1 MLLSAENLSKNYG
14 TKQLLQDA
22 TLYLN
27 ERERIG
33 IIGINGTGKS
43 TLLKILAGVEEP
55 DEGRITVQRN
65 TRVAYLSQNPAMDD
79 NNTVLEQVFAGF
91 APEFR
96 EVNEYEVKTML
107 SRLGI
112 NNFEAKIGTL
122 SGGQKKRAALAATL
136 IQPADILILDEPTNH
151 LDSDMVMWLEDK
163 LRRFAGGMIMVTHD
177 RYFLERVVTKI
188 TELSRAKL
196 YSYEA
201 NYSKYLEL
209 KAERYEMAEAS
220 ERKRQA
226 ILRKEKE
233 WIMRGARARGTKS
246 KDRIERY
253 YALKD
258 MDAPETD
265 ESVQLVTVSSRLGKK
280 LIEIDGVSKS
290 FGDKCVLDNFSYN
303 IKRHDRIGIVGKNGA
318 GKSTLLNLITG
329 RLQPDSGIIDIGT
342 TVKIGYFSQEGK
354 ELDPNQRV
362 YDYIRETAA
371 EVHTAEGTFSASQM
385 LERFL
390 FNSDLQ
396 YSPIG
401 KLSGGER
408 RRLFLLN
415 ILVSAPNILLLDEPT
430 NDLDIETLTILEDYL
445 DSFAGAVIAVSHDRY
460 FLDRIADSIF
470 DVRGGGAVD
479 IYSGNFSDYLEKRPA
494 EIEEKRAPVEK
505 KAAEP
510 RQPKPQKLKFSFKE
524 QREYET
530 IDADLAALEEEKADC
545 EKAIN
550 SAGGDYVLLME
561 LNEKLEDITKRL
573 DEKTER
579 WMYLTELAEKIEAQ
593 GK

>member
-1 MLLSAENLSKNYG
+1 MLLSAENISKNYG

-43 TLLKILAGVEEP
+43 TLLKILAGVEEA

-65 TRVAYLSQNPAMDD
+65 ARVAYLPQNPVMDD
-79 NNTVLEQVFAGF
+79 NRTVLEQVFSGF
-91 APEFR
+91 SPEFR
-96 EVNEYEVKTML
+96 EVNEYEVKAML

-112 NNFEAKIGTL
+112 NDFEAKIGTL

-136 IQPADILILDEPTNH
+136 IQPADVLILDEPTNH
-151 LDSDMVMWLEDK
+151 LDSEMVMWLEDK
-163 LRRFAGGMIMVTHD
+163 LRRFSGGMIMVTHD

-188 TELSRAKL
+188 TELSRGKL

-226 ILRKEKE
+226 ILRREKE

-246 KDRIERY
+246 KERIERY
-253 YALKD
+253 NALKD
-258 MDAPETD
+258 MEAPETD
-265 ESVQLVTVSSRLGKK
+265 DSVQLVTMSSRLGKK
-280 LIEIDGVSKS
+280 LIEIDNVSKR
-290 FGDKCVLDNFSYN
+290 FGENTVLDGFSYN
-303 IKRHDRIGIVGKNGA
+303 VKRSDRIGIVGKNGA
-318 GKSTLLNLITG
+318 GKSTLLNLIAG
-329 RLQPDSGIIDIGT
+329 RIEPDSGVIDVGA

-354 ELDPNQRV
+354 ELDPDMRV

-371 EVHTAEGTFSASQM
+371 EVKTEEGTFSASQM

-445 DSFAGAVIAVSHDRY
+445 NSFSGAVIAVSHDRY
-460 FLDRIADSIF
+460 FLDKIAESIF
-470 DVRGGGAVD
+470 DVRGGGEVD
-479 IYSGNFSDYLEKRPA
+479 IYSGNFSDYLEKRPP
-494 EIEEKRAPVEK
+494 EVEERTAPVK
-505 KAAEP
+505 KLAEP
-510 RQPKPQKLKFSFKE
+510 SQPKSRKLKFSFKE

-530 IDADLAALEEEKADC
+530 IDADLAALEEEKARC
-545 EKAIN
+545 EMDIAA
-550 SAGGDYVLLME
+550 SGSDYVRLME
-561 LNEKLEDITKRL
+561 LNDKLADIGRRL

-579 WMYLTELAEKIEAQ
+579 WLYLTELAEQIESQ

>member
-1 MLLSAENLSKNYG
+1 MLLSAENISKNYG
-14 TKQLLQDA
+14 TKQLLQSA
-22 TLYLN
+22 ELYLN

-43 TLLKILAGVEEP
+43 TMLKIFAGVEEA
-55 DEGRITVQRN
+55 DEGRITIQRN
-65 TRVAYLSQNPAMDD
+65 ARVAYLSQNPDMDD
-79 NNTVLEQVFAGF
+79 NNTVLEQVFSGF
-91 APEFR
+91 APELR
-96 EVNEYEVKTML
+96 EVNEYEVKAML
-107 SRLGI
+107 TKLGI
-112 NNFEAKIGTL
+112 NDFEAKIGTL
-122 SGGQKKRAALAATL
+122 SGGQKKRTALAATL

-151 LDSDMVMWLEDK
+151 LDSEMVMWLEDK
-163 LRRFAGGMIMVTHD
+163 LRRFSGGMIMVTHD

-188 TELSRAKL
+188 VELSRGKL

-226 ILRKEKE
+226 ILRREKE

-246 KDRIERY
+246 KERIERY
-253 YALKD
+253 YTLKE

-265 ESVQLVTVSSRLGKK
+265 DSVQLVTMSSRLGKK
-280 LIEIDGVSKS
+280 LIEIDGVSKG
-290 FGDKCVLDNFSYN
+290 FGGKAVLDNFSYN
-303 IKRHDRIGIVGKNGA
+303 IKRSDRIGIVGKNGA
-318 GKSTLLNLITG
+318 GKSTLLNLIAG
-329 RLQPDSGIIDIGT
+329 RMEPDSGIIDVGS

-354 ELDPNQRV
+354 ELDPNMRV

-371 EVHTAEGTFSASQM
+371 EVRTEEGTFSASQM

-445 DSFAGAVIAVSHDRY
+445 DSFSGAVIAVSHDRY
-460 FLDRIADSIF
+460 FLDKIADAIF
-470 DVRGGGAVD
+470 DVRGGGVVD
-479 IYSGNFSDYLEKRPA
+479 IYSGNFSDYLEKRPP
-494 EIEEKRAPVEK
+494 EEDEKRPAAEK
-505 KAAEP
+505 KSAEP

-530 IDADLAALEEEKADC
+530 IDDDLAAIEDEKAQC
-545 EKAIN
+545 EKDIAACG
-550 SAGGDYVLLME
+550 SDYVKLME

-579 WMYLTELAEKIEAQ
+579 WLYLTELAEKIEAQ

>member
-27 ERERIG
+27 ERERVG

-43 TLLKILAGVEEP
+43 TLLKILAGVEEA

-65 TRVAYLSQNPAMDD
+65 ARVAYLSQNPVMDD
-79 NNTVLEQVFAGF
+79 DNTVLEQVFSGF
-91 APEFR
+91 SPEFR
-96 EVNEYEVKTML
+96 EVNEYEVKAML

-112 NNFEAKIGTL
+112 NDFEAKIGTL

-136 IQPADILILDEPTNH
+136 IQPADILVLDEPTNH
-151 LDSDMVMWLEDK
+151 LDS
-163 LRRFAGGMIMVTHD
+163 FAGGMIMVTHD

-226 ILRKEKE
+226 ILRREKE

-246 KDRIERY
+246 KERIERY
-253 YALKD
+253 NALKD

-280 LIEIDGVSKS
+280 LIEIDSVSKS
-290 FGDKCVLDNFSYN
+290 FGDKCVLDGFSYN
-303 IKRHDRIGIVGKNGA
+303 IKRNDRIGIVGKNGA
-318 GKSTLLNLITG
+318 GKSTLLNLIAG
-329 RLQPDSGIIDIGT
+329 RMEPDSGVIDVGT

-354 ELDPNQRV
+354 ELDPNMRV

-371 EVHTAEGTFSASQM
+371 EVRTAEGTFSASQM

-460 FLDRIADSIF
+460 FLDKISDSIF

-479 IYSGNFSDYLEKRPA
+479 IYSGNFSDYLEKRPP
-494 EIEEKRAPVEK
+494 EIEEKRAPAEK
-505 KAAEP
+505 KTAEP
-510 RQPKPQKLKFSFKE
+510 RQPKPQKLKFSFRE

-530 IDADLAALEEEKADC
+530 IDADLAALEEEKAQC
-545 EKAIN
+545 ERDIN
-550 SAGGDYVLLME
+550 GAGGDYVLLME

-579 WMYLTELAEKIEAQ
+579 WLYLTELAEKIEAQ

>member
-14 TKQLLQDA
+14 IKQLLQDA
-22 TLYLN
+22 SLYLN

-43 TLLKILAGVEEP
+43 TLLKILAGVEEA
-55 DEGRITVQRN
+55 DEGRIIVQRN

-91 APEFR
+91 SPEFR
-96 EVNEYEVKTML
+96 EVNEYEVKAML

-112 NNFEAKIGTL
+112 NDFDAKVGTL

-151 LDSDMVMWLEDK
+151 LDSDMVLWLEDK

-280 LIEIDGVSKS
+280 LIEIDGISKS
-290 FGDKCVLDNFSYN
+290 FGDNCVLDNFSYN

-329 RLQPDSGIIDIGT
+329 RIEPDSGIIDIGT

-390 FNSDLQ
+390 FTSDLQ

-470 DVRGGGAVD
+470 DVRGGGVVD
-479 IYSGNFSDYLEKRPA
+479 IYSGNFSDYLEKRPP
-494 EIEEKRAPVEK
+494 EIEEKRIPVEK
-505 KAAEP
+505 KTAEP

-530 IDADLAALEEEKADC
+530 IDADIAALEEEKADC
-545 EKAIN
+545 ENKIN

-561 LNEKLEDITKRL
+561 LNEKLEDINKRL

>member
-91 APEFR
+91 SSEFR
-96 EVNEYEVKTML
+96 EVNEYEVKAML

-112 NNFEAKIGTL
+112 NDFDAKIGTL

-290 FGDKCVLDNFSYN
+290 FGDNCVLDNFSYN

-329 RLQPDSGIIDIGT
+329 RLQPDSGIVDVGT

-479 IYSGNFSDYLEKRPA
+479 IYSGNFSDYLEKRPP

>member
-112 NNFEAKIGTL
+112 NDFEAKIGTL

-530 IDADLAALEEEKADC
+530 IDADIAALEEEKADC

>member
-1 MLLSAENLSKNYG
+1 
-14 TKQLLQDA
+14 
-22 TLYLN
+22 
-27 ERERIG
+27 
-33 IIGINGTGKS
+33 
-43 TLLKILAGVEEP
+43 
-55 DEGRITVQRN
+55 
-65 TRVAYLSQNPAMDD
+65 
-79 NNTVLEQVFAGF
+79 
-91 APEFR
+91 
-96 EVNEYEVKTML
+96 
-107 SRLGI
+107 
-112 NNFEAKIGTL
+112 
-122 SGGQKKRAALAATL
+122 
-136 IQPADILILDEPTNH
+136 
-151 LDSDMVMWLEDK
+151 
-163 LRRFAGGMIMVTHD
+163 
-177 RYFLERVVTKI
+177 
-188 TELSRAKL
+188 
-196 YSYEA
+196 
-201 NYSKYLEL
+201 
-209 KAERYEMAEAS
+209 
-220 ERKRQA
+220 
-226 ILRKEKE
+226 
-233 WIMRGARARGTKS
+233 

-280 LIEIDGVSKS
+280 LIEIDGISKS
-290 FGDKCVLDNFSYN
+290 FGDNCVLDNFSYN

-329 RLQPDSGIIDIGT
+329 RIEPDSGIIDIGT

-390 FNSDLQ
+390 FTSDLQ

-470 DVRGGGAVD
+470 DVRGGGVVD
-479 IYSGNFSDYLEKRPA
+479 IYSGNFSDYLEKRPP
-494 EIEEKRAPVEK
+494 EIEEKRIPVEK
-505 KAAEP
+505 KTAEP

-530 IDADLAALEEEKADC
+530 IDADIAALEEEKADC
-545 EKAIN
+545 ENKIN

-561 LNEKLEDITKRL
+561 LNEKLEDINKRL

>member
-14 TKQLLQDA
+14 TKQLLRDA

-43 TLLKILAGVEEP
+43 TLLKILAGVEES

-65 TRVAYLSQNPAMDD
+65 ARVAYLSQNPVMDD

-91 APEFR
+91 SPEFR
-96 EVNEYEVKTML
+96 EVNEYEVKAML

-112 NNFEAKIGTL
+112 NDFEAKIGTL

-188 TELSRAKL
+188 VELSRAKL

-226 ILRKEKE
+226 ILRREKE

-280 LIEIDGVSKS
+280 LIEIDSVSKS
-290 FGDKCVLDNFSYN
+290 FGDNCVLDNFSYN

-318 GKSTLLNLITG
+318 GKSTLLNLIAG
-329 RLQPDSGIIDIGT
+329 RMEPDSGVIDVGT

-371 EVHTAEGTFSASQM
+371 EVRTEEGTFSASQM

-390 FNSDLQ
+390 FSSDLQ

-445 DSFAGAVIAVSHDRY
+445 DSFSGAVIAVSHDRY
-460 FLDRIADSIF
+460 FLDKIADSIF
-470 DVRGGGAVD
+470 DVRGGGVVD
-479 IYSGNFSDYLEKRPA
+479 IYSGNFSDYLEKRPP
-494 EIEEKRAPVEK
+494 EVEEKRAPAEK
-505 KAAEP
+505 KNTEP

-530 IDADLAALEEEKADC
+530 IDADLAALEEEKANC
-545 EKAIN
+545 EKEIN
-550 SAGGDYVLLME
+550 AAGGDYVLLME

-579 WMYLTELAEKIEAQ
+579 WLYLTELAEKIEAQ

>member
-112 NNFEAKIGTL
+112 NDFEAKIGTL

-246 KDRIERY
+246 KERIERY